1 MREILFRGK
10 TVDNGK
16 WIEGYLLVCGIT
28 GKHFILP
35 TGDVIKVTESDEVGI
50 ADCLKLFAYEVIPET
65 VGQYTDLT
73 DKNGNKIFEGD
84 IVRHNTYDG
93 FDCHS
98 VVRFGKYN
106 QDGSGGEYHPTVCL
120 GWFVEVDNFTVP
132 DFLEPTNFED
142 YLKTQNL
149 LEVALNC
156 EIIGNIHDNPELLE
170 ENKNV

>member
-1 MREILFRGK
+1 MREISREILFRGK
-10 TVDNGK
+10 RGDGK
-16 WIEGYLLVCGIT
+16 WLYGLYSDDYVYDTDFPCIVPLRSE
-28 GKHFILP
+28 P
-35 TGDVIKVTESDEVGI
+35 DDGDWAIDRS
-50 ADCLKLFAYEVIPET
+50 T
-65 VGQYTDLT
+65 VGQYTGLT
-73 DKNGNKIFEGD
+73 DKNGKKIFEGD
-84 IVRHNTYDG
+84 IVRYNTYDD

-98 VVRFGKYN
+98 VVCFGKYN
-106 QDGSGGEYHPTVCL
+106 QDGSGGEYHPTVCF

-170 ENKNV
+170 ET

>member
-10 TVDNGK
+10 RRDGK
-16 WIEGYLLVCGIT
+16 WLYGLY
-28 GKHFILP
+28 
-35 TGDVIKVTESDEVGI
+35 SDDYVYDTDFPCIMPLRSEPDDFDWAI
-50 ADCLKLFAYEVIPET
+50 DRST
-65 VGQYTDLT
+65 VGQYTGLT

-93 FDCHS
+93 FDCHCHS

-106 QDGSGGEYHPTVCL
+106 QNGSDGEYYPTECL

-132 DFLEPTNFED
+132 DFLEPTDFEG
-142 YLKTQNL
+142 YLKTRNL
-149 LEVALNC
+149 LEIASDC

-170 ENKNV
+170 ES